1 MSATC
6 SDSHYVPQKA
16 LFFSKLQFLLI
27 KTSVT
32 GSSTAHEE
40 YLERLLLFLDFDLD
54 RFLLPLLTTDLD
66 LPLRT
71 TDLDLTFLPLLAID
85 LDLLQTLISLAFN
98 YAQQINAML

>member
-1 MSATC
+1 MLGFTLC
-6 SDSHYVPQKA
+6 SSKSFVFFKA
-16 LFFSKLQFLLI
+16 PILLI

-85 LDLLQTLISLAFN
+85 LDLLPFLTDFDLFGI
-98 YAQQINAML
+98 